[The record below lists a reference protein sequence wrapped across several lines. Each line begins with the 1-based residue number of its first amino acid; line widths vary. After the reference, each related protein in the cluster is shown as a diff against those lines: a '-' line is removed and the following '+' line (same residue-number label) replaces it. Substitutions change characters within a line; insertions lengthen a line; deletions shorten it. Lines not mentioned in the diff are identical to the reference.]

1 MKKKTQSQLA
11 IVHNHIA
18 RLNNTMNGIDV
29 NDFTPTEQK
38 AFKGLKNEVL
48 ELILKY
54 SEFKTKALT
63 SRGLEIK
70 EVL

>member
-18 RLNNTMNGIDV
+18 RLNNTLDRIDV
-29 NDFTPTEQK
+29 KDFTPTEQK
-38 AFKGLKNEVL
+38 AFKKLKNEVF

-54 SEFKTKALT
+54 SEFKIKALT

-70 EVL
+70 KVF